1 MMSVD
6 HRTPEQK
13 VRAMLAA
20 RGLPQNLFSG
30 ARLLEQQ
37 EADRLRFV
45 PSCRL
50 AAGLVV
56 NGFGRVV
63 SGTEVRSE

>member
-20 RGLPQNLFSG
+20 RGLPQSLFSG

-45 PSCRL
+45 ASGSP
-50 AAGLVV
+50 G
-56 NGFGRVV
+56 GGPGRQRFRPRRQRH
-63 SGTEVRSE
+63 GGHK